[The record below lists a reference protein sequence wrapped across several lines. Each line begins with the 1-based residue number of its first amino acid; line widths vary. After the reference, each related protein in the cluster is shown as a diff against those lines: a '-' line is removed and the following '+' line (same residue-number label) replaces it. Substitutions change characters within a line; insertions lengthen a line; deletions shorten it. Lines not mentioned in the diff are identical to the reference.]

1 MARAVAAACASVLL
15 LGGCVRAL
23 FFHPNDREYSEPEKL
38 GLVSHDI
45 EFRAEDRSPLD
56 GWWLPADPKAGPPI
70 CTVVHA
76 HGNAANIS
84 RHLEAVAWLPP
95 LGVNVLMFDYRG
107 FGLSLGKPSLDGVV
121 ADTEAAVHT
130 ALQMPGAT
138 PGRLFVF
145 GQSLGGATAIRAVA
159 ELPPGL
165 VQGLIVDSGFARYR
179 DVAHHVANEIKVLK
193 LFAPIVRETLPGSED
208 DPVTAI
214 PNVHVPVWIIQGDAD
229 RTVPFFQGVDLFEAA
244 REPKT
249 WVRVVGGEHLDA
261 MTRPEVRAIVWQALR
276 EVCGT
281 APVASAASAPD
292 GAGH

>member
-1 MARAVAAACASVLL
+1 MAAACASALL

-38 GLVSHDI
+38 GLVSRDV
-45 EFRAEDRSPLD
+45 EFSAEDRSPLG
-56 GWWLPADPKAGPPI
+56 GWWLPADPAAGPPI

-76 HGNAANIS
+76 HGNAANVS

-121 ADTEAAVHT
+121 ADTVAAVHT
-130 ALQMPGAT
+130 ALGMPGAT
-138 PGRLFVF
+138 PGRLFLF

-165 VQGLIVDSGFARYR
+165 VQGLIVDSGFARYS

-193 LFAPIVRETLPGSED
+193 LFAPLVRETLPGRED

-214 PNVHVPVWIIQGDAD
+214 PNVRVPVWIIQGDAD
-229 RTVPFFQGVDLFEAA
+229 RTVPLFQGVDLFEAA

-249 WVRVVGGEHLDA
+249 WVRVVDGEHLEA
-261 MTRPEVRAIVWQALR
+261 MRRPEVRAVVLAALR
-276 EVCGT
+276 DVCAK
-281 APVASAASAPD
+281 APLVAGASPPATVP
-292 GAGH
+292 